1 MTVSTHVHLT
11 CVDEIWV
18 LEVSIAIEI
27 GEIVLNLL
35 SGWHGTHQSQEIPSI
50 FFVDRQQLVQY
61 LTEQWHVLVLS
72 TGLLDM
78 SIQVPLVDS
87 SVLLVDVLRADK
99 IGSLEKHKS
108 ETESIILVPIV
119 TSSTLVTHLIPD
131 SR

>member
-18 LEVSIAIEI
+18 LEVSITIEI

-35 SGWHGTHQSQEIPSI
+35 SGWHRTHQSQEIPSI

-87 SVLLVDVLRADK
+87 SVLLVDILRADK